1 MVSNPYGRVA
11 LITGASSG
19 IGQCTAQML
28 ARSGFAVYGGS
39 RRGGGLTD
47 YGEGYIQMIALNVDD
62 DGSVEAAVRH
72 VVEREGRIDVLINAA
87 GTGICGAVEDCL
99 GSDAMRQMNTNYV
112 GVVRMIRCVLP
123 IMREQ
128 GKGLIVNIGSVGG
141 IFSIP
146 FQTLYSSSKFAV
158 EALTEGLRIECRP
171 FGVRAAL
178 IEPGDVKTSFTANRM
193 YAGGCSETA
202 YGEAFLNSIAQMESD
217 EKSGK
222 GPETIARA
230 VMKLIQRKNPPVRR
244 VVGAKYKAFVFLKR
258 LLPARAVEALMTMMY
273 PLSNIRDKDRARV
286 VNG

>member
-1 MVSNPYGRVA
+1 MVKNPYGRVA
-11 LITGASSG
+11 IITGASSG

-39 RRGGGLTD
+39 RRGGGLTN
-47 YGEGYIQMIALNVDD
+47 YGEGFLQMITLNVDE

-72 VVEREGRIDVLINAA
+72 VVEREGRVDILINAA
-87 GTGICGAVEDCL
+87 GTGICGAVEDCS
-99 GSDAMRQMNTNYV
+99 GSDAIRQMNTNYA
-112 GVVRMIRCVLP
+112 GIVRMIRCVLP
-123 IMREQ
+123 KMREQ
-128 GKGLIVNIGSVGG
+128 RKGLIINIGSVGG

-202 YGEAFLNSIAQMESD
+202 YGDAFINSIAQMESD

-230 VMKLIQRKNPPVRR
+230 VMKLIRENNPPVRR
-244 VVGAKYKAFVFLKR
+244 VVGAKYKTFVFLKR
-258 LLPARAVEALMTMMY
+258 LLPARSVEALMTMMY
-273 PLSNIRDKDRARV
+273 PRSKIREKGER
-286 VNG
+286 GL